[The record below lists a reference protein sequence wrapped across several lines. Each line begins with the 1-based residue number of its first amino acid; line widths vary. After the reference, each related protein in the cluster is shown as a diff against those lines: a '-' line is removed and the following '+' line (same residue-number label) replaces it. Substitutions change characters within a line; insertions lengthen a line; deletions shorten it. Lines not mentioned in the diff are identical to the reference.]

1 MSLILDAL
9 RSKATDGKG
18 EPPAKL
24 REGGEGLRTSGGN
37 FLAPTNP
44 LFSKRNLLLG
54 GGLLLALLFSV
65 GLRWL
70 LSSADEVVAL
80 PGVQPK
86 TFAAGGVATGTVPVG
101 DIPVTKTVEEN
112 GRELVVAE
120 TLLRNNDLDGSLKIY
135 RARIDAGEKRA
146 DVFNNI
152 GLIYLRK
159 GVFTSAGDYFT
170 QALEIDDHCASC
182 FNNLGLLKT
191 RLEEIIEAEKY
202 FRRAAEI
209 DPSYADPWFNLGV
222 LYEKNGNIGQA
233 VAAYREFASKAGEGQ
248 NETATAVRNRI
259 RALSG
264 K

>member
-18 EPPAKL
+18 EPPAKVGE
-24 REGGEGLRTSGGN
+24 EGNGLRMSGGN
-37 FLAPTNP
+37 FLAPTHS
-44 LFSKRNLLLG
+44 LFRERNLWM
-54 GGLLLALLFSV
+54 GGLLLAVFLFA

-70 LSSADEVVAL
+70 CSPSDKAAAIPSA
-80 PGVQPK
+80 QPK
-86 TFAAGGVATGTVPVG
+86 IFSASGGAPAG
-101 DIPVTKTVEEN
+101 DIPAGDIPAANTAEEN
-112 GRELVVAE
+112 GRELIVAE
-120 TLLRNNDLDGSLKIY
+120 TLLRGNDLDGSLKIY

-170 QALEIDDHCASC
+170 KALEIDDHCGSC
-182 FNNLGLLKT
+182 FNNLGILKT

-209 DPSYADPWFNLGV
+209 DPGYADPWFNLGV

-233 VAAYREFASKAGEGQ
+233 VAAYREFAAKAGEGQ
-248 NETATAVRNRI
+248 SEIAAAVRNRV
-259 RALSG
+259 RTLSG